1 MRKLPSNALRN
12 DMYDA
17 FIGRQFRDD
26 DAGSIREDSA
36 ERVFF
41 ANELRSIDTD
51 VYGMLMPALKMRS
64 LVPTQGGIRDFDN
77 VYEYRTSSGSGQAQV
92 GGASGDDVP
101 MVEVSGTAVTFQIKK
116 YTLGYYYDEDEIMGA
131 MAYGKPLDADRAM
144 TCRRGLEERV
154 DLTLAKGDST
164 IGAYGL
170 LNVPGVT
177 AYTLATKAKGG
188 TGWGVVGAPNA
199 TGKEAAA
206 DVMGLAS
213 AIVTASKETIAK
225 VVIAMPLAKK
235 QFLEQTPYQNGTDK
249 TVMQYIMANST
260 NIEAIESLSHC
271 EDYGGAGVH
280 RMVGYERNRRTIAA
294 IVNREYTPKPPSP
307 KNYRWNVI
315 ASMKCGGMA
324 CRYKVGVQ
332 VADGL

>member
-1 MRKLPSNALRN
+1 MKLPGNAFRN

-17 FIGRQFRDD
+17 FIRRDFGEGEGELR
-26 DAGSIREDSA
+26 ADSA

-41 ANELRSIDTD
+41 ANELRSIDAET
-51 VYGMLMPALKMRS
+51 YGMLLPELKMRM
-64 LVPTQGGIRDFDN
+64 LVPTQPGIADYAN
-77 VYEYRTSSGSGQAQV
+77 VYEYRTSSGV
-92 GGASGDDVP
+92 GKADLGAEAGDDVP
-101 MVEVSGTAVTFQIKK
+101 MVEVSGTATTFQIKK
-116 YTLGYYYDEDEIMGA
+116 YVLGYYYDEDEILA
-131 MAYGKPLDADRAM
+131 AQREGKTLDRDRAM

-154 DLTLAKGDST
+154 DLTLAKGDSRV
-164 IGAYGL
+164 GATGL
-170 LNVPGVT
+170 LNISGVT
-177 AYTLATKAKGG
+177 SYTLGTKAKGG

-249 TVMQYIMANST
+249 TIWQYVMANSPH
-260 NIEAIESLSHC
+260 IEAIESLSHC

-280 RMVGYERNRRTIAA
+280 RMVAFERNRRTIAA
-294 IVNREYTPKPPSP
+294 IVNREFTPKPPTA
-307 KNYRWNVI
+307 KNYRWQVI
-315 ASMKCGGMA
+315 ASMKCGGVV

-332 VADGL
+332 TADGL